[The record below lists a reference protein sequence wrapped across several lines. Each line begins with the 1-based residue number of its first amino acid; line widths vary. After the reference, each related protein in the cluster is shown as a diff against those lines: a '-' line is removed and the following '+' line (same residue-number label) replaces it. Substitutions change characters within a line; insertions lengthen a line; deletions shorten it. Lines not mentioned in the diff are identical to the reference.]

1 MNEVANSNTNL
12 YAALCKAQAQLQP
25 AEKDSVAGSGSY
37 KYKYANLAAVMSA
50 AQEALA
56 ANGLAFSCR
65 MITEGQI
72 NYFYARLCHETG
84 EYLES
89 KIEIGINLQEIKAI
103 QELGK
108 VITYLRRYTF
118 SMMVGIIT
126 EEDDDAQSIVQNQ
139 KSFSKPQSSPEYIT
153 KEQKDTIIH
162 ELDDHHDILQML
174 LDKYGTI
181 DKMPKNQY
189 LPALDRIREIKQIK
203 KG

>member
-1 MNEVANSNTNL
+1 MNEAHSSHANL
-12 YAALCKAQAQLQP
+12 YTALSKAQAQLHP

-37 KYKYANLAAVMSA
+37 KYKYANLAAVMSV

-84 EYLES
+84 EHLES
-89 KIEIGINLQEIKAI
+89 KIEIGINLHDIKAI

-108 VITYLRRYTF
+108 AITYLRRYTF

-126 EEDDDAQSIVQNQ
+126 EEDDDAQSIVANQ
-139 KSFSKPQSSPEYIT
+139 RSFSKPQPSPEYIT
-153 KEQKDTIIH
+153 KEQKDTLIH
-162 ELDDHHDILQML
+162 ELENQPDILQML

-189 LPALDRIREIKQIK
+189 LAALDRIREIKHIK